1 MVELYN
7 YLVSV
12 NVINGLKNSCEI
24 VYEIVRNDA
33 KFGWIFE
40 NFNGVWE
47 LI

>member
-24 VYEIVRNDA
+24 VYEIVRNYA

-40 NFNGVWE
+40 RFNGVRKI
-47 LI
+47 L